1 MVSPIIPAIFLSN
14 ATSAPQKSALDAE
27 IFPVGA
33 VATSLKHELTP
44 LANNHSHGENLNPH
58 RENVDSHESDLGGG
72 AVDTL
77 TLYIEVGEGHQRA
90 HELRTQGYPDFD
102 IIELDPA
109 ANQQPVQLWRR
120 RDGSDVE
127 VYDLDSMG
135 NIVLTEHRI
144 RALIAEHFSA
154 DVGEESNTD
163 IGEESSGNVSADV
176 SRASSARKVQTGE
189 TSQEGITALVRA
201 LQRAIGDT
209 P

>member
-1 MVSPIIPAIFLSN
+1 MVSPISPAIFLST
-14 ATSAPQKSALDAE
+14 ATSAPQKRAINAE

-58 RENVDSHESDLGGG
+58 GENVESHESDFGGG
-72 AVDTL
+72 TVDTPI
-77 TLYIEVGEGHQRA
+77 LYIEVGEGHQRA

-120 RDGSDVE
+120 RDGSDIE
-127 VYDLDSMG
+127 VFDLDSMG

-144 RALIAEHFSA
+144 RALIAEHLGA
-154 DVGEESNTD
+154 DA
-163 IGEESSGNVSADV
+163 SGNVGADV